1 MRKLNIVQIA
11 LGLSLSCGAIAQ
23 QQRLPSDEYEVYKA
37 DKERIEREYKA
48 DKERCESFDGNAED
62 ICVAEAEGKQKIAKA
77 ELEARY
83 KPSRETHYQ
92 VQVARAKANYEV
104 AKERC
109 DDQSGNTQDV
119 CLKEAKAAEAAAIA
133 DAKRED
139 YESRNPNPALEGGF

>member
-1 MRKLNIVQIA
+1 MRKLNVVQIV
-11 LGLSLSCGAIAQ
+11 LGLSLSFGVMA
-23 QQRLPSDEYEVYKA
+23 QQRLPSDEYEVYRA

-62 ICVAEAEGKQKIAKA
+62 ICVAEAEGKQEVAKA

-83 KPSRETHYQ
+83 KPSGENYYQ
-92 VQVARAKANYEV
+92 AQVAKAKANYRV

-109 DDQSGNTQDV
+109 DDQSGNVKDV

-139 YESRNPNPALEGGF
+139 YESRNPDPIREGF